1 MLERFYPNHVISR
14 LSMSEDEFWDAKV
27 LFSGFIDRL

>member
-1 MLERFYPNHVISR
+1 MLERFYPHHVIAR

-27 LFSGFIDRL
+27 QITILMIV